1 MAAQASLAEYY
12 REHREAF
19 LLALEL
25 GCTPRKAKTILR
37 DRARAR
43 RRACGTRAPEPALRQ
58 AQGERME
65 IEPMDRAPA
74 DFSEWRASWMM
85 RD

>member
-1 MAAQASLAEYY
+1 MAEKPSLAEHY

-43 RRACGTRAPEPALRQ
+43 RRACGTLLRQ
-58 AQGERME
+58 AQDERSNGDFNF
-65 IEPMDRAPA
+65 EPMDHAPA
-74 DFSEWRASWMM
+74 DFSEWRAPWMM

>member
-1 MAAQASLAEYY
+1 MAEKPSLAEHY

-43 RRACGTRAPEPALRQ
+43 RRACGTRAPETAAESEL
-58 AQGERME
+58 
-65 IEPMDRAPA
+65 EPLDRAPA
-74 DFSEWRASWMM
+74 DFSEWRAPWMM